1 MFQLIRDTG
10 AKPMIRSKLFSATNA
25 AGIAGFAILAVAR
38 FAQAQAGPE
47 REFLLQEDLA
57 IPGYQIVLTEATL
70 AVGARE
76 GRHTHPGTL
85 VGHMIEGELTLEQ
98 EGKPTVVLR
107 PGDSVL
113 VQPGQV
119 HEGINTGDVPVK
131 ALVTFVVE
139 KDKPLSTAT
148 P

>member
-1 MFQLIRDTG
+1 
-10 AKPMIRSKLFSATNA
+10 MIRRNLITATT
-25 AGIAGFAILAVAR
+25 AGGIIGFAILAVAR
-38 FAQAQAGPE
+38 FAQAQAGPD

-57 IPGYQIVLTEATL
+57 IPGYEIVLTEATL

-85 VGHMIEGELTLEQ
+85 VARMTEGELTLERDG
-98 EGKPTVVLR
+98 EPTIIMK

-113 VQPGQV
+113 VEPNRV
-119 HEGINTGDVPVK
+119 HEGINTGSVPVK
-131 ALVTFVVE
+131 ALVVFVVE
-139 KDKPLSTAT
+139 KDKPLSTAV